1 MPITDV
7 KEFGQYI
14 QDSAA
19 SDIDELPKCGTV
31 GWFGPNGGF
40 MFFEVFKPNPLDR
53 FSTIFAIFQ
62 SDDTI
67 RLYQLPGAKPADV
80 AEKDWRIRPPSRW
93 TLTRVAPT
101 YVSEAFPSMDSI
113 ADAIIAEF
121 DELGEESTSA
131 DAELAKVLEFIEAAS
146 PLTDRNTLL
155 EQLGD
160 LQHREVEDDDDDE
173 PEAAG
178 VGAPPAAPSA
188 PLTPVPLS
196 PTPPST
202 TEPR

>member
-14 QDSAA
+14 QDTAVP
-19 SDIDELPKCGTV
+19 DIDELPKCGTV
-31 GWFGPNGGF
+31 GWFGPNGNF
-40 MFFEVFKPNPLDR
+40 MYFEVFKPNPLDR

-67 RLYQLPGAKPADV
+67 RIYQLPGAKPADIT
-80 AEKDWRIRPPSRW
+80 EKDWRVRAPSRW

-101 YVSEAFPSMDSI
+101 YVSEAFPSLDSI
-113 ADAIIAEF
+113 ADAIIEEF
-121 DELGEESTSA
+121 DEQGEGATSA
-131 DAELAKVLEFIEAAS
+131 DAELARVLDHLENAGALTTRDDLIAQ
-146 PLTDRNTLL
+146 LTDLA
-155 EQLGD
+155 
-160 LQHREVEDDDDDE
+160 HRDVDDDDDE
-173 PEAAG
+173 EPETDPA
-178 VGAPPAAPSA
+178 PAAPGVAAA